1 VERAFREHLAAGST
15 RRHIAVIGSGI
26 AGLTAA
32 YVLQR
37 DHDVTLYEAE
47 GRLGGHSHTHD
58 VTDGGDAAAPGPTL
72 AVDSGFIV
80 HNAVTYPTLLR
91 LFAELGVQTRE
102 SDMSMSVSCE
112 GCGLEYA
119 GALGLSGLFAQRQS
133 LVRPRYLRMLAEVPR
148 FHRAARTLLAA
159 GPEVSRPPGGHEQ
172 TLGDFLA
179 EGRYSPYFVSHFITP
194 LVAAVWSCA
203 PATAREYPARYL
215 FAFLA
220 NHGMLSITGSPRWR
234 TIVGGSRTYVER
246 MAKELS
252 AVLTATPVRTVR
264 RLPEGGAEITDDSGS
279 TIRYDAAVV
288 ATHPD
293 SALALLSD
301 PSPAEREILGAFRY
315 SANDTMLHTDA
326 SLLPR
331 ASGAQASWNYR
342 MTACE
347 DTADKVMVTYDM
359 TRLQGLA
366 TQTRYL
372 VSLGSS
378 ARADPDKVLE
388 RMHYQHPIFS
398 PAMVAAQRRLP
409 ELTRPTFAYAGAWHG
424 WGFHEDGARSGL
436 AAAEALGGSW

>member
-1 VERAFREHLAAGST
+1 VDGAFRDGLTAAST

-32 YVLQR
+32 YVLQQ
-37 DHDVTLYEAE
+37 DNDVTLYEADN
-47 GRLGGHSHTHD
+47 RLGGHSHTHD
-58 VTDGGDAAAPGPTL
+58 VTDGGDLLAPGPTL

-91 LFAELGVQTRE
+91 LLAELGVQTRE

-119 GALGLSGLFAQRQS
+119 GALGPGGLFAQKQS

-148 FHRAARTLLAA
+148 FHRDARRLLAA
-159 GPEVSRPPGGHEQ
+159 APEVSRPPGGHEQ
-172 TLGDFLA
+172 TLGAFLA

-220 NHGMLSITGSPRWR
+220 NHGMLSISGSPRWR
-234 TIVGGSRTYVER
+234 TIVGGSRTYVEAL
-246 MAKELS
+246 AKELS
-252 AVLTATPVRTVR
+252 AVLTATPVRAVR
-264 RLPEGGAEITDDSGS
+264 RLAGGGAEVTDDADT
-279 TIRYDAAVV
+279 TIRYDAVVV

-293 SALALLSD
+293 QALALLSD
-301 PSPAEREILGAFRY
+301 PSPAEQEILGAFRY
-315 SANDTMLHTDA
+315 SANDTVLHTDA

-331 ASGAQASWNYR
+331 AAGAQASWNYR
-342 MTACE
+342 MISCQ
-347 DTADKVMVTYDM
+347 DSADKVMVTYDM
-359 TRLQGLA
+359 TRLQGLP
-366 TQTRYL
+366 TPTRYL

-378 ARADPDKVLE
+378 SRVDPESVLE

-436 AAAEALGGSW
+436 AAAQALGGSW